1 MEIGLITALLGGT
14 LALLSPC
21 GALLL
26 PTFFASTVGA
36 GPRLLLHAGVFY
48 VGMVLVLVPLG
59 VGFGALGALLST
71 QRQSLVLVASVL
83 LVALGVAQLL
93 GLGFDA
99 SRLVPGASGLQSQAA
114 TATGLGKTFLLGAT
128 GGVAGV
134 CAGPI
139 LGAVLTVATARG
151 DSLSAAFLLAVYGLG
166 MVIPLT
172 LIAAAWTKLGERGRS
187 ALRGRAITVLGREL
201 HTTSIFTGVLI
212 IAVGVMFWMTNGLVD
227 APELVPLEMQDQLQ
241 AGVASL
247 ANPTVDVIA
256 LLVLAALALLWWVSG
271 GGRSPES
278 RPQSTPKISS
288 AV

>member
-48 VGMVLVLVPLG
+48 VGMVVVLVPLG
-59 VGFGALGALLST
+59 IGFGALGALLSS

-83 LVALGVAQLL
+83 LVALGIAQLL
-93 GLGFDA
+93 GFGFDA
-99 SRLVPGASGLQSQAA
+99 ARLVPGTSRLRSRV
-114 TATGLGKTFLLGAT
+114 TTTTGLGKTFLLGAT

-151 DSLSAAFLLAVYGLG
+151 DSVSAAFLLAVYGLG
-166 MVIPLT
+166 MVLPLT
-172 LIAAAWTKLGERGRS
+172 LVAAAWTRLGERGRGV
-187 ALRGRAITVLGREL
+187 LRGRAITVIGREL
-201 HTTSIFTGVLI
+201 HTTSIITGVLI
-212 IAVGVMFWMTNGLVD
+212 VAVGVMFWMTNGLVD
-227 APELVPLEMQDQLQ
+227 APELVPIEMQDQLQ
-241 AGVASL
+241 AGVAAL
-247 ANPTVDVIA
+247 ASPTLDIVAVI
-256 LLVLAALALLWWVSG
+256 VVAALALLWWARRGS
-271 GGRSPES
+271 RARDES
-278 RPQSTPKISS
+278 
-288 AV
+288 

>member
-1 MEIGLITALLGGT
+1 MEIGLVTALLGGT

-48 VGMVLVLVPLG
+48 SGMVLVLVPLG
-59 VGFGALGALLST
+59 IGFGALGALLST
-71 QRQSLVLVASVL
+71 QRQTLVLVASVL

-93 GLGFDA
+93 GLGSDP
-99 SRLVPGASGLQSQAA
+99 SRLMPGAGGLQTRAA
-114 TATGLGKTFLLGAT
+114 AATGLVKTFLLGAT

-151 DSLSAAFLLAVYGLG
+151 DALSAALLLMIYGLG
-166 MVIPLT
+166 MVLPLT
-172 LIAAAWTKLGERGRS
+172 LIAALWTRMGEHGRS

-201 HTTSIFTGVLI
+201 HSTSIVTGVLI
-212 IAVGVMFWMTNGLVD
+212 VAVGVMFWMTNGLVD

-241 AGVASL
+241 AGVAAL
-247 ANPTVDVIA
+247 ANPTVDIIA
-256 LLVLAALALLWWVSG
+256 VLAAAALALILWARRG
-271 GGRSPES
+271 P
-278 RPQSTPKISS
+278 RPTDDS
-288 AV
+288 